1 MRYLLVL
8 VLLTL
13 SCSSKEKW
21 QAPKGKDCDSYF
33 AKDAI
38 DQANKNKGI
47 YTNRKRAIFVGD
59 PSILLTNLLLNDN
72 KLVFSANLINV
83 KTEVCIKGFSPMGIK
98 LENGDIYLFDGRQK
112 PQCVKVENPKED
124 VGALGIFEMP
134 INSVFMKNILIHKP
148 KIISLEVDTGFA
160 RYEPLK
166 DADSESLQNAFR
178 CAFEALGDSYDL
190 SDDSVLINNK
200 LQNTDK

>member
-21 QAPKGKDCDSYF
+21 QAPKGKECDSYF

-38 DQANKNKGI
+38 DQASKNKGI

-59 PSILLTNLLLNDN
+59 PSILLTNFILNDN

-83 KTEVCIKGFSPMGIK
+83 KKPVCIKGFSPMGIK
-98 LENGDIYLFDGRQK
+98 LENEEIFFFEGKQK
-112 PQCVKVENPKED
+112 PQCVRVDNPKED
-124 VGALGIFEMP
+124 VGALGIFEIP
-134 INSVFMKNILIHKP
+134 INSIFMKKVLLHKP
-148 KIISLEVDTGFA
+148 KHITIEVDTGFA
-160 RYEPLK
+160 KYEPIK
-166 DADSESLQNAFR
+166 DTDSESVQNAFR

-190 SDDSVLINNK
+190 SDDSLLINNK